1 MRTLWCIPI
10 LGWPNLRFALPE
22 RDANHIVRTQ
32 SGFATPRF
40 CIPRTRCE
48 PCGAHLF
55 WVGETWVSHSQ
66 NEMRTLWCI
75 LILGWRYFS
84 FVFREGDANHVVRTN
99 SRFCETYGFAFPE
112 RAANPMVHTHSG
124 LAKPKFGIPRTRCE
138 PYGAQSF
145 WVGETSVLHS
155 QNEMRTLWPILI
167 LGLARL
173 KFGIPS
179 TRCEP
184 YGAYSFRLARLK
196 LGIPTTRC
204 EPYGAYSCWVCE
216 I

>member
-22 RDANHIVRTQ
+22 RDANHIVRTH

-48 PCGAHLF
+48 PCGAYLF

-84 FVFREGDANHVVRTN
+84 FVFRERDANHVVRNN
-99 SRFCETYGFAFPE
+99 SGFAK
-112 RAANPMVHTHSG
+112 PM
-124 LAKPKFGIPRTRCE
+124 
-138 PYGAQSF
+138 
-145 WVGETSVLHS
+145 VLHS
-155 QNEMRTLWPILI
+155 QNEMRTLWCILI
-167 LGLARL
+167 LGWRNLSLGFPGRDANRMVHSHSGLAKPR
-173 KFGIPS
+173 FCIPR

-184 YGAYSFRLARLK
+184 YGPYSFWGWRD
-196 LGIPTTRC
+196 
-204 EPYGAYSCWVCE
+204 
-216 I
+216 